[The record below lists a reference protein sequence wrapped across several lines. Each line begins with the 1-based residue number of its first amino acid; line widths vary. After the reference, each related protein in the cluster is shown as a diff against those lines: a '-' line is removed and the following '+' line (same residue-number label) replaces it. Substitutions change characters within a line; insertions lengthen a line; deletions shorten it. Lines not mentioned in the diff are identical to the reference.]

1 MTRLSRQIS
10 HHSRSEKGSLNPIVV
25 NTYRMHKHPRSSK
38 QDFTTPR
45 LHNPSHYER
54 KWIGRI
60 PDSYPDILRA
70 PAVSYKPQRDDPRI
84 QSNQYVSFARP
95 YRGKQGLLIIGREYR
110 PVLIDET
117 EPDKPHILPM
127 RLDREAI
134 VDTWIFSV
142 TIYPTE
148 GIIQLEDCVV
158 AGGEQIR
165 STKPFKERV
174 VSLQRFTESVWFQDK
189 QFQLGWQIQMATFH
203 PLESV
208 RQAIASLSGGCLC
221 LMPNL
226 PTFRLLKIVLQEE
239 KVAPVIVSGPQECI
253 CVAVEGKPDVYD
265 LRSVADNTPVGR
277 ASIQTLSISQR
288 LQQKVSTGQP
298 MHVLVEWNAD
308 FESFVVISVL

>member
-1 MTRLSRQIS
+1 
-10 HHSRSEKGSLNPIVV
+10 
-25 NTYRMHKHPRSSK
+25 MHKHPRSSR
-38 QDFTTPR
+38 QDYTTPR

-84 QSNQYVSFARP
+84 QANQYVSFARP
-95 YRGKQGLLIIGREYR
+95 YRGKQGLLIIGKEYR

-117 EPDKPHILPM
+117 EPEQPHILPM

-142 TIYPTE
+142 TIYPSE
-148 GIIQLEDCVV
+148 GLIQLEDCVV
-158 AGGEQIR
+158 SGGEQIR
-165 STKPFKERV
+165 STKPFKERAL
-174 VSLQRFTESVWFQDK
+174 SLQRFTESVWFQDK
-189 QFQLGWQIQMATFH
+189 QFQLGWQIQIATFY

-208 RQAIASLSGGCLC
+208 RQAMAALSGGCLC

-226 PTFRLLKIVLQEE
+226 PIFRLLKVVLQEE
-239 KVAPVIVSGPQECI
+239 KPVPVILGGTQECI

-265 LRSVADNTPVGR
+265 LKSAVDETPVGR
-277 ASIQTLSISQR
+277 ASIQTLSISQT
-288 LQQKVSTGQP
+288 LQHKVSTGQP
-298 MHVLVEWNAD
+298 MRVLAEWNAD